1 MKRKKKYVEGKV
13 LTKQMGLVFIVAVCV
28 IVLLIGAAR
37 QKAMFLINF
46 VMRLVMG
53 MTIVYFVNEFLA
65 VQHIDVAVGM
75 NPATLLTMGSL
86 GFPGVAALY
95 GILFLELC
103 KYFTKWKKMSKW
115 GRQKEISAL

>member
-1 MKRKKKYVEGKV
+1 MKRKERSEVKAV
-13 LTKQMGLVFIVAVCV
+13 TKSMGLVFIVTVCV

-37 QKAMFLINF
+37 QKAAFLINF

-53 MTIVYFVNEFLA
+53 MTVVYFVNEFLA
-65 VQHIDVAVGM
+65 VQHIDIAVGM

-95 GILFLELC
+95 GILFYAGL
-103 KYFTKWKKMSKW
+103 
-115 GRQKEISAL
+115 

>member
-95 GILFLELC
+95 GILFFGTL
-103 KYFTKWKKMSKW
+103 
-115 GRQKEISAL
+115 